1 MARKDAVSWTQRL
14 GGNRALVLGVVLVIL
29 VLFTVESYVFPA
41 LGLGNRAEAEF
52 VRFTVGGRVVSISNA
67 KYQSGIN
74 EWQLFQRGIGAV
86 TGVMRGTS
94 EEYLEDLMLA
104 ERAREAGIVV
114 PDGAVREFVL
124 NFPTF
129 KNARGDFEASA
140 FDASLAS
147 HFGRLTPRAFEDQV
161 RAHLLVDHLRN
172 LYARSM
178 LQISDDEAYR
188 RWKSDSPKVAVAYT
202 WFPVAPVRAAIGPG
216 DLKPGDLEEFWK
228 NSIVQLRHR
237 TPRRFAFEAAS
248 VHVASVRTSAYEAA
262 RKELESDPTLA
273 FREGEGFDYFVRNQS
288 LGFEITAQS
297 PESIKELRAEN
308 EPRVREEDAKAAK
321 DAPPPPPATEP
332 KDPNAPAPAALPDLY
347 EVPPDTLPPQELY
360 RRYWQAR
367 IEKELWLKKRMA
379 RLLADARDGKGSL
392 KELAAAASRD
402 GLEVRLHVQ
411 ETPIDQYKVEELPG
425 IGGPNCPLR
434 YTINQ
439 KKPEDE
445 GKVHGDVIEATADA
459 TMLTQRGWIVFRT
472 TAVKMEEVPPLD
484 TVREKVLEECL
495 DQRARER
502 TMADAEAFRK
512 FAEDS
517 RKGLAAAAAEKAFP
531 SSATEPFNAW
541 SWRPPIVPPKPG
553 EELPPASERWKD
565 PARRLSL
572 VMSRYQSFRD
582 TPQDSYASVIDDV
595 DGTGACYVVQVT
607 GRTEAAFEEMTL
619 AQKKRARDTLVG
631 ERFRDF
637 DRELSFT
644 ALKERYGLLVDGK
657 TPEARPEGAE

>member
-1 MARKDAVSWTQRL
+1 MARKEAVSWTQRL

-41 LGLGNRAEAEF
+41 FGFGNRAEQEY
-52 VRFTVGGRVVSISNA
+52 VRFTIGGRAVSLSGA
-67 KYQSGIN
+67 KYQSGITD
-74 EWQLFQRGIGAV
+74 WQFFQRGIGAV

-129 KNARGDFEASA
+129 KNARGDFESGT

-178 LQISDDEAYR
+178 LQVSDDEAYR

-216 DLKPGDLEEFWK
+216 DLKAGELEEFWK

-237 TPRRFAFEAAS
+237 TPRKFAFEAAS
-248 VHVASVRTSAYEAA
+248 VHVASVVTKAYEAA
-262 RKELESDPTLA
+262 REELKSDPTLA
-273 FREGEGFDYFVRNQS
+273 FKDNEGFDYYARNKG
-288 LGFEITAQS
+288 LGFDLAEQS
-297 PESIKELRAEN
+297 EAVVKELRAEN
-308 EPRVREEDAKAAK
+308 ESRVREEDAKVAK
-321 DAPPPPPATEP
+321 DAPPPSETEP
-332 KDPNAPAPAALPDLY
+332 KDPNAPAPGPIPDLY
-347 EVPPDTLPPQELY
+347 DVPPDTLPPLELY

-392 KELAAAASRD
+392 KDLAAAASRD
-402 GLEVRLHVQ
+402 GLEVRFHLQ
-411 ETPIDQYKVEELPG
+411 ETPIDQYRVEELPG

-434 YTINQ
+434 YTVNQ
-439 KKPEDE
+439 KKSEDE
-445 GKVHGDVIEATADA
+445 GKVHGDVIEATAEV
-459 TMLTQRGWIVFRT
+459 TNLTQRGWIVFRT
-472 TAVKMEEVPPLD
+472 TAVQMEAVPPLD
-484 TVREKVLEECL
+484 AVREKVLEECL

-517 RKGLAAAAAEKAFP
+517 RKGLAAAAAEKTIP
-531 SSATEPFNAW
+531 SSTAEPFNAY

-582 TPQDSYASVIDDV
+582 TPQDSYASVVDDA

-607 GRTEAAFEEMTL
+607 GRTDATFEEMTL
-619 AQKKRARDTLVG
+619 AQKNRARQTLVG

-637 DRELSFT
+637 DRELSFA

-657 TPEARPEGAE
+657 SPSARPEGAE